1 MNFNVRL
8 FKRINALV
16 GSSKWLDAF
25 GRAGA
30 EYVVIGMLVWFV
42 LADLSAYLPSKRAAI
57 LPILFLGT
65 AWTLGWFL
73 DLFIGIIVR
82 EPRPHITHPESKL
95 LFTPLMNWKSFPSD
109 HAMSSWL
116 IFFIAAVFHLPFAW
130 GLLPLALWVCWG
142 RVYSGVHYPFDI
154 VGGFGVAGL
163 VSVVAYYVLVILV

>member
-1 MNFNVRL
+1 MNLNVRL

-16 GSSKWLDAF
+16 GSSKLLDAF

-30 EYVVIGMLVWFV
+30 ELVVVAMLVWFV
-42 LADLSAYLPSKRAAI
+42 LSDLSAYLPSKRAAL

-65 AWTLGWFL
+65 AWTVGWFL

-82 EPRPHITHPESKL
+82 EPRPHMTHPESKL

-116 IFFIAAVFHLPFAW
+116 IFCIAVVFHLPFAW

-154 VGGFGVAGL
+154 VGGAAVAAL
-163 VSVVAYYVLVILV
+163 VSTVSYYVLITLA